1 MTNNCMNCIYAVA
14 VTDGA
19 TGRRRHRCFLDG
31 ELMVNKMMYCEEWC
45 GTVPFDGTG
54 RRPGRR

>member
-1 MTNNCMNCIYAVA
+1 MNCIYAVA

-19 TGRRRHRCFLDG
+19 TGRRRHRCSLDG